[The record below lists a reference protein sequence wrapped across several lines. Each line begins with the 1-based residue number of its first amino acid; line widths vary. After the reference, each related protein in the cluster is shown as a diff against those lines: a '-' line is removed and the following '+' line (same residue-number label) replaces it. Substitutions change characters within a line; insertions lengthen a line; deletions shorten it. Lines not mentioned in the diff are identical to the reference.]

1 MKRFYRKIEFAFLTI
16 VFIANLLFE
25 TSAVAN
31 LSETINE
38 KDVKTDGVIVAF
50 DSYKQIGK
58 RTGGTY
64 LELDEKHR
72 NVIEVTCYTPSIY
85 KM

>member
-64 LELDEKHR
+64 LELDEKH
-72 NVIEVTCYTPSIY
+72 
-85 KM
+85 